1 MARDIF
7 HEAVKK
13 ALIKDGWTITDDP
26 LRLLTKEEGGIETD
40 LGAEKMIVAEKE
52 LKRIAVE
59 VKSFINPSLIH
70 EFLKATGQYV
80 CYETVID
87 KKLLNRQMFL
97 AMPYYVFDK
106 LKKYEFINDII
117 EKHHM
122 KLVLYDPITET
133 IEEWR
138 II

>member
-1 MARDIF
+1 M
-7 HEAVKK
+7 
-13 ALIKDGWTITDDP
+13 
-26 LRLLTKEEGGIETD
+26 RLLTKEEGGIETD

-52 LKRIAVE
+52 LKRITVE

-80 CYETVID
+80 SYETVID
-87 KKLLNRQMFL
+87 KKHINRQMFL

-106 LKKYEFINDII
+106 LKKYDFINDII
-117 EKHHM
+117 ERFHIN
-122 KLVLYDPITET
+122 LILYNPITES
-133 IEEWR
+133 IEEW